1 MNAGHFLRLKN
12 KIAIAPKKCTTSDTL
27 TCFNKI
33 CLLVFF
39 CKAISTIKRQE
50 RVLLSDGKLN
60 IFCQSWR
67 NKFNCPS
74 CGQKAPKVR
83 KSRKEIVVELRTPQF
98 PFEILTF
105 NMSKAR
111 FCKVSSTLAEN
122 NKCFLSRVTL
132 QPWNHKKKSGPIA
145 LVCAPW

>member
-33 CLLVFF
+33 CLLVHVVSQVFF

-60 IFCQSWR
+60 IF
-67 NKFNCPS
+67 
-74 CGQKAPKVR
+74 VR
-83 KSRKEIVVELRTPQF
+83 VEEINSAALLVDRRHQRSGNLQRKL
-98 PFEILTF
+98 
-105 NMSKAR
+105 
-111 FCKVSSTLAEN
+111 
-122 NKCFLSRVTL
+122 
-132 QPWNHKKKSGPIA
+132 W
-145 LVCAPW
+145 

>member
-60 IFCQSWR
+60 VF
-67 NKFNCPS
+67 
-74 CGQKAPKVR
+74 VR
-83 KSRKEIVVELRTPQF
+83 IEEMNSTALLVDRRHQRSGNLERKL
-98 PFEILTF
+98 
-105 NMSKAR
+105 
-111 FCKVSSTLAEN
+111 
-122 NKCFLSRVTL
+122 
-132 QPWNHKKKSGPIA
+132 W
-145 LVCAPW
+145 